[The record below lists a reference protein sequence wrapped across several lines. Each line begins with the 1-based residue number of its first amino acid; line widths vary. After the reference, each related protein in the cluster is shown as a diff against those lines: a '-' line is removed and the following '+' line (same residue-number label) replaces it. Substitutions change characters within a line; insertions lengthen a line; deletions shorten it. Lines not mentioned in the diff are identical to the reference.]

1 MSVAGLGWSD
11 LESGT
16 SPGTSQSAAASESRS
31 TIQLISSATNIS
43 PTKSDLRKGL
53 VWRRNKRSERNGTP
67 REGLYIHGFGGVSGP
82 LSITSAVRDG
92 QRVED
97 TRARNVWFSSGGDM
111 FTIVHIAI

>member
-82 LSITSAVRDG
+82 LLVTSARQG
-92 QRVED
+92 RSAFED
-97 TRARNVWFSSGGDM
+97 TRARNVWFSPDGDM
-111 FTIVHIAI
+111 IKLVHIVI

>member
-43 PTKSDLRKGL
+43 PTKSDLQKSL
-53 VWRRNKRSERNGTP
+53 V
-67 REGLYIHGFGGVSGP
+67 
-82 LSITSAVRDG
+82 
-92 QRVED
+92 
-97 TRARNVWFSSGGDM
+97 
-111 FTIVHIAI
+111 